1 MTKKVRLVR
10 LSLFQAL
17 GVVGYCGLVGVVFW
31 WGNEWFGKIPN
42 YWGPLLFLVL
52 FSTSALICAVIT
64 LGYPA
69 ILIWRDKQPVLAVK
83 LAGLT
88 AGWLAGFTLLILT
101 ALVLRGGA

>member
-1 MTKKVRLVR
+1 MAKKVRLVR

-17 GVVGYCGLVGVVFW
+17 GVFGYCSLVGVLFW
-31 WGNEWFGKIPN
+31 RGETWFGKVPN
-42 YWGPLLFLVL
+42 YWGPLLFLIL

-88 AGWLAGFTLLILT
+88 AGWLAVFTLLVLT
-101 ALVLRGGA
+101 AIILRGA

>member
-17 GVVGYCGLVGVVFW
+17 GVVGYCSLVGVLFW
-31 WGNEWFGKIPN
+31 RGEAWFGNVPS
-42 YWGPLLFLVL
+42 YLGPLLFLIL
-52 FSTSALICAVIT
+52 FSTSALICAVVT

-69 ILIWRDKQPVLAVK
+69 ILIWRDKQLVLAVK

-88 AGWLAGFTLLILT
+88 AGWLVGFTLLVLAAI
-101 ALVLRGGA
+101 VLRGV